1 MQRVFV
7 AITLVSLL
15 VISAV
20 GCSSMSSMLSEPEW
34 SENYVLKGECD
45 LPELNDGSMY
55 TTAKMHPPEYIK
67 GERADDSR
75 FSDAIVTLKE
85 PKDIRRIVL
94 RRRSEDV
101 AAVDIDILVM
111 EGDDWKEVKQVRGEV
126 GIDSERGNDIDIRL
140 KVVADKIRIRAQ
152 RATRTAKGKSAV
164 SSAGTSGGRRG
175 AQMERVLREPIKL
188 AEIEMYGIKE
198 EAGS

>member
-1 MQRVFV
+1 MQRIFV

-20 GCSSMSSMLSEPEW
+20 GCSSMSSMLSEPDW
-34 SENYVLKGECD
+34 SENYVLEAECD

-67 GERADDSR
+67 GERPDDSR

-85 PKDIRRIVL
+85 PKDIRKIVL

-101 AAVDIDILVM
+101 AAVDVDILIM
-111 EGDDWKEVKQVRGEV
+111 KNGDWKEVKQVRGEIGV
-126 GIDSERGNDIDIRL
+126 DSERGNDIDISL

-152 RATRTAKGKSAV
+152 RATRTSKGKMAI
-164 SSAGTSGGRRG
+164 SSTDSSGRRG
-175 AQMERVLREPIKL
+175 AQMERILREPIKL
-188 AEIEMYGIKE
+188 AEIEMYGLKIQE
-198 EAGS
+198 GS